1 MPARTKAWS
10 VYIVRCCDGS
20 LYIGASND
28 VAARLKRHN
37 AGTGARY
44 TRSRLPVELVWK
56 RRQKDKS
63 RALSVEARLKRQP
76 RLSKL
81 QLIAGQISLRTLLSA

>member
-1 MPARTKAWS
+1 MRAKSWS
-10 VYIVRCCDGS
+10 VYIVRCRDGS
-20 LYIGASND
+20 LYTGASND
-28 VAARLKRHN
+28 LTARMKRHN

-63 RALSVEARLKRQP
+63 RALSLEARLKRVP

-81 QLIAGQISLRTLLSA
+81 QLIAGKITLRTLLST